1 MNTSTIRSV
10 VIVGQI
16 IMYGTLV
23 LSICKDDAGRHY
35 IYVDNAPDG
44 YEMVNDECLEIT
56 EKQFTS
62 LADSIRCLLN
72 KKVETEDE
80 RCSDCYVEI
89 SDDNGNEVTYTW
101 PEKLHSDTFRS
112 IGELVNGYVQNEVAA
127 DFLSMF

>member
-44 YEMVNDECLEIT
+44 YEMVNVW
-56 EKQFTS
+56 K
-62 LADSIRCLLN
+62 
-72 KKVETEDE
+72 
-80 RCSDCYVEI
+80 
-89 SDDNGNEVTYTW
+89 
-101 PEKLHSDTFRS
+101 
-112 IGELVNGYVQNEVAA
+112 
-127 DFLSMF
+127 